1 MVGYLVSF
9 GIVILAV
16 MLFSFSNVLLDE
28 QTEKLLYADDSY
40 DTQGMVGK
48 KPMQD
53 LSKDRDAEETS
64 TINEYSDPNLR
75 YASEHNSEVCEDAMD
90 LLKQIYEGGK
100 YG

>member
-16 MLFSFSNVLLDE
+16 QLFNFSNILLDE
-28 QTEKLLYADDSY
+28 QTEKLMYADDSY
-40 DTQGMVGK
+40 DIQETAGR
-48 KPMQD
+48 KPMQE
-53 LSKDRDAEETS
+53 LGKDRDDKEAS

-75 YASEHNSEVCEDAMD
+75 YASEHNNEVCEDAMD

-100 YG
+100 